1 MLTDTDLV
9 SRPCPCGNGEVE
21 TTISTPTQGPISSY
35 SIRRAHRIKCADC
48 DRQYVVDGNTIVSR
62 TDLTAYRAANEQW
75 STAFRELNESPTAVE
90 ARTAL
95 AAMLATFRTKNAAH
109 DYLTKAGLNDATYS
123 SFIREY
129 TGSGSTPAQTS
140 MRPGFIRWTYPRC
153 FVFSATIQVR
163 SRKNCRPWRR
173 SANRHPRS
181 NW

>member
-62 TDLTAYRAANEQW
+62 TDLAAYRAANEQW
-75 STAFRELNESPTAVE
+75 STAFRELNESSTAVE
-90 ARTAL
+90 VRTAL

-129 TGSGSTPAQTS
+129 TGANEYAAGLHPLDLPQLLRFLGHDSGPFEEKLQALEAIRRSTPSVQLV
-140 MRPGFIRWTYPRC
+140 M
-153 FVFSATIQVR
+153 QL
-163 SRKNCRPWRR
+163 
-173 SANRHPRS
+173 
-181 NW
+181 